1 MREYGI
7 GQSLPRSEDFR
18 LLRGRGRYTDDIR
31 LADQAHLYVLRSPH
45 AAARIGTIDTAA
57 AKEAPG
63 VLAVLTGA
71 EAVAEGLGAFP
82 SRMKMK
88 RKDGRPNYEPPYRI
102 LADGRAA
109 VVGDAVVA
117 IVAETLAQAKD
128 AAELVQIDYEP
139 LPSVTATAAAAQPGA
154 PSVWD
159 EQPDNVCFLAEFGKK
174 DAVDTA
180 FAKAAH
186 VASIDLV
193 INRVSANSMEPRAAL
208 GAYDPSDDR
217 YTLHA
222 SLQSPHQMRSH
233 LAENIFKLPE
243 SKFRVVAPDVGG
255 AFGMKGAPM
264 PELALV
270 LWASKKVGRPVKWM
284 SERGEALMSDHHA
297 RDNVTHAELALD
309 KDGKFLALRV
319 NNTVN
324 LGAYLSFNGIHCGVN
339 NIGGLSGVYTTPSIH
354 LTVTGVF
361 TNTSPT
367 APYRGAGRPEASY
380 MIERVIDV
388 AAREMG
394 IDPAELRRRNLIP
407 ASAMPYNTGFVFTYD
422 SGEFEHN
429 QEATLKLADW
439 TGFEKRRAE
448 AKARGKLR
456 GIGMAHVIEIAGGPA
471 GLPFDEYAEVRFDTS
486 GGCTLILGTHN
497 HGQGHETTFRQLAH
511 EFLGLDP
518 EMIEVRFGDSDAVAH
533 GRGTFGSR
541 SISVG
546 GAALQRAAEKIVAK
560 GRKIAAHMME
570 AAEADIEFK
579 EGKFAVAGTDKSV
592 DLVKVARTAFL
603 PPAIPR
609 GMEPGLIEGAALVP
623 PGATFPN
630 GCHVCEVEI
639 DPETGVTEIVG
650 YWVVDDVGVVVNPL
664 IVKGQIHGG
673 IVQGAGQALLENV
686 AYDPETGQMLS
697 GSFMDYGMPRAADYP
712 SFTIKSHEVPAK
724 TNPLGIKGA
733 GEAGTVGA
741 LPATINAVVDALRP
755 LGIRTID
762 MPATPQRIWKAIAE
776 ACANG

>member
-18 LLRGRGRYTDDIR
+18 LLRGLGRYTDDIR
-31 LADQAHLYVLRSPH
+31 LHGEARLYVLRSPH
-45 AAARIGTIDTAA
+45 AAARIRAIDTAA
-57 AKEAPG
+57 AAAAPG
-63 VLAVLTGA
+63 VLAVLTGKDA
-71 EAVAEGLGAFP
+71 LADNLGTFP

-88 RKDGRPNYEPPYRI
+88 RKDGRPNYEPPYRL
-102 LADGRAA
+102 LAADRVAL
-109 VVGDAVVA
+109 VGDPVVA
-117 IVAETLAQAKD
+117 VVAETLAQAKD
-128 AAELVQIDYEP
+128 AAELVEIDYEP
-139 LPSVTATAAAAQPGA
+139 QASVTATTAAAQPGA

-159 EQPDNVCFLAEFGKK
+159 EQPDNICFVAEFGKK
-174 DAVDTA
+174 DTVEAGFT
-180 FAKAAH
+180 KAAH
-186 VASIDLV
+186 VAKLDFV
-193 INRVSANSMEPRAAL
+193 VNRVSANSMEPRAGL
-208 GAYDPSDDR
+208 GVYDAADDR
-217 YTLHA
+217 YTLYA
-222 SLQSPHQMRSH
+222 SLQSPHQMRTH

-243 SKFRVVAPDVGG
+243 GKFRVVAPDVGG

-264 PELALV
+264 PELGLV

-297 RDNVTHAELALD
+297 RDNAGHVELALD
-309 KDGKFLALRV
+309 KDGKFLALRIS
-319 NNTVN
+319 NTVN

-339 NIGGLSGVYTTPSIH
+339 NVGGLSGVYTTPAIH

-361 TNTSPT
+361 TNTNPT

-380 MIERVIDV
+380 MVERIIDT
-388 AAREMG
+388 AAREMN

-429 QEATLKLADW
+429 QEAVLKLADW
-439 TGFEKRRAE
+439 SGFEKRRAE
-448 AKARGKLR
+448 AKSRARLR

-471 GLPFDEYAEVRFDTS
+471 GIPFDEYAEVRFDPA

-518 EMIEVRFGDSDAVAH
+518 SQVQVRFGDSDAVAH

-546 GAALQRAAEKIVAK
+546 GAALLRASEKIIAK
-560 GRKIAAHMME
+560 GRKIAAHLME

-579 EGKFAVAGTDKSV
+579 DGKFAVGGTDKAV
-592 DLVKVARTAFL
+592 DLIKVAKTAFM
-603 PPAIPR
+603 PAQIPR

-630 GCHVCEVEI
+630 GCHICEVEI
-639 DPETGVTEIVG
+639 DPDTGVTEIVG
-650 YWVVDDVGVVVNPL
+650 YWVVDDVGIMVNPQ

-673 IVQGAGQALLENV
+673 IVQGAGQILLENV
-686 AYDPETGQMLS
+686 AYDPDNGQMLS
-697 GSFMDYGMPRAADYP
+697 GSFMDYGMPRASDFP
-712 SFTIKSHEVPAK
+712 EFVIKSHEVPAK

-741 LPATINAVVDALRP
+741 LPATMNAIVDALRP
-755 LGIRTID
+755 LGIRTLD
-762 MPATPQRIWKAIAE
+762 MPATPQRIWKTIA
-776 ACANG
+776 AAKVAG

>member
-7 GQSLPRSEDFR
+7 GQSLPRSEDLR
-18 LLRGRGRYTDDIR
+18 LLRGLGRYTDDIR
-31 LADQAHLYVLRSPH
+31 LHGEARLFVLRSPH
-45 AAARIGTIDTAA
+45 AAARIRGIDTAA
-57 AKEAPG
+57 AAASPG
-63 VLAVLTGA
+63 VLAVLTGQDA
-71 EAVAEGLGAFP
+71 LADGLGSFP

-88 RKDGRPNYEPPYRI
+88 RADGRPNYEPPYRI
-102 LADGRAA
+102 LAAERVAM
-109 VVGDAVVA
+109 VGDPVVA
-117 IVAETLAQAKD
+117 VVAETLAQAKD
-128 AAELVQIDYEP
+128 AAELVEIDYEP
-139 LPSVTATAAAAQPGA
+139 LASVTATPAAAQPGA
-154 PSVWD
+154 ASVWD
-159 EQPDNVCFLAEFGKK
+159 DQPDNVCFVAEFGKK
-174 DAVDTA
+174 DAVEA
-180 FAKAAH
+180 GFAKAAH
-186 VASIDLV
+186 VARLDFV
-193 INRVSANSMEPRAAL
+193 ISRVSANSMEPRA
-208 GAYDPSDDR
+208 GFGVYDPADDR
-217 YTLHA
+217 YTLYA
-222 SLQSPHQMRSH
+222 SIQSPHQMRAH
-233 LAENIFKLPE
+233 LAENIFQLPE

-284 SERGEALMSDHHA
+284 SERGEGLMTDHHA
-297 RDNVTHAELALD
+297 RDNVGHVELALD
-309 KDGKFLALRV
+309 KDGRFLALRV
-319 NNTVN
+319 DNTVN

-339 NIGGLSGVYTTPSIH
+339 NIGGLSGVYTTPAIH
-354 LTVTGVF
+354 LSVKGVF

-380 MIERVIDV
+380 MVERVIDT
-388 AAREMG
+388 AAREMK

-429 QEATLKLADW
+429 QDAVLKMADW
-439 TGFEKRRAE
+439 KGFEKRRAE
-448 AKARGKLR
+448 AKARGRLR

-471 GLPFDEYAEVRFDTS
+471 GLPFDEYAEVRFDTA

-518 EMIEVRFGDSDAVAH
+518 SKVQVRFGDTDAVAH

-546 GAALQRAAEKIVAK
+546 GAALQCAAEKIIAK

-579 EGKFAVAGTDKSV
+579 DGRFAVAGTDKSV
-592 DLVKVARTAFL
+592 DLIKVARTSFM

-609 GMEPGLIEGAALVP
+609 GMEPGLVEGAALVP

-639 DPETGVTEIVG
+639 DPDTGIVDIAG
-650 YWVVDDVGVVVNPL
+650 YWVVDDVGVMVNPML
-664 IVKGQIHGG
+664 VKGQVHGG
-673 IVQGAGQALLENV
+673 IVQGAGQTLLETV
-686 AYDPETGQMLS
+686 VYDPESGQMLS
-697 GSFMDYGMPRAADYP
+697 GSFMDYGMPRAGDYP
-712 SFTIKSHEVPAK
+712 SFEVKGHEVPSK
-724 TNPLGIKGA
+724 NNPLGIKGA

-741 LPATINAVVDALRP
+741 LPATMNAIVDALRP
-755 LGIRTID
+755 LGIHTFD
-762 MPATPQRIWKAIAE
+762 MPASPARVWKAIAE
-776 ACANG
+776 ARAKS